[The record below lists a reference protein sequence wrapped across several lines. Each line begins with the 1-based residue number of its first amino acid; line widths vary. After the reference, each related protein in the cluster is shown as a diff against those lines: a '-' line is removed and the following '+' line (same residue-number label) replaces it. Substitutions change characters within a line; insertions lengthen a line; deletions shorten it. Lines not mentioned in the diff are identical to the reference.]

1 MRTLAFA
8 ATFYASVGSCAA
20 LIGVGAA
27 SAISVGTASAAGLKT
42 FVVVNPPR
50 ALPEITVMT
59 MEGNVETL
67 TAGLPAGKPAV
78 VNLWA
83 TWCVPCVKELPSLAR
98 LQTLLGDK
106 ATVSALSVDRGGAYT
121 VGAFLAKTGIAGLN
135 IRLDPRAESL
145 QALQARGMPTTLL
158 LNAAHREVARFEGP
172 AEWDEP
178 DIAAEVKR
186 FLQIP

>member
-1 MRTLAFA
+1 MRTLALA
-8 ATFYASVGSCAA
+8 ATFYA
-20 LIGVGAA
+20 LIGVCVALIDGDAA
-27 SAISVGTASAAGLKT
+27 SAIRGGAASAAGLKT

-67 TAGLPAGKPAV
+67 AAALPPGKPAV

-106 ATVSALSVDRGGAYT
+106 ATVTALSVDRGGAHT

-178 DIAAEVKR
+178 DIATEVKR
-186 FLQIP
+186 FLEIP